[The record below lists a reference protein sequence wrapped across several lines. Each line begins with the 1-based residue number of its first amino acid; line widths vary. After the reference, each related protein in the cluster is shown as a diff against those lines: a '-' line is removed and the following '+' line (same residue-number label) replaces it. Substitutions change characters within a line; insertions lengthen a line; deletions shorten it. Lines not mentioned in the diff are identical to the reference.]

1 MGGEGPMEKQLW
13 LGTSK
18 VDITPRHPLPL
29 AGFALRHGTTFEGIR
44 HPLHARIFA
53 FRHRGVDGEETAALL
68 VTADLLWWGSER
80 VPALKRRVCRRW
92 GIPEDAVLFHGTHTH
107 SGPQTSDRFS
117 ALLGEH
123 DPEYVAQLEDW
134 VMAGIE
140 QAMNNMEPVT
150 AETGTGRCHLGV
162 NRRLMVDGQC
172 VAQANKDG
180 PFDPTLR
187 VVRFLSDGGRAKGML
202 VHYAC
207 HPTVTPEN
215 FVSSEFCG
223 VATDILERTIGGGV
237 VCGYL
242 QGWCGDINPVKR
254 GRLFFDGTDRD
265 VRRFARRLADSVL
278 HVLGGPMRALE
289 PCPLA
294 VSAQTVAAPLQK
306 LPTIEALRQW
316 VDEPWVKG
324 DWSRRLLAQ
333 PERLKP
339 HLPLELTLLTLAD
352 GWRLL
357 AANSEVVTA
366 YGLYVKSIAGDGVW
380 PIGYTNGMIG
390 YIPTAAQIDE
400 GGYEALWSTEYFLM
414 PAPFAHEVE
423 PTFRNA
429 IRSLVERKPET
440 SRR

>member
-1 MGGEGPMEKQLW
+1 MENQLW

-29 AGFALRHGTTFEGIR
+29 AGFALRHGKTFEGIR

-53 FRHRGVDGEETAALL
+53 FRHRGADGGETTALL
-68 VTADLLWWGSER
+68 VSADLLWWGSER
-80 VPALKRRVCRRW
+80 VPALKRRIRRRW
-92 GIPEDAVLFHGTHTH
+92 GIPEEAVLFHGTHTH

-123 DPEYVAQLEDW
+123 DPDYIAQLEHW
-134 VMAGIE
+134 VMEGIAE
-140 QAMNNMEPVT
+140 AMNNQEPVS
-150 AETGTGRCHLGV
+150 AEFGTGRSYLGV

-172 VAQANKDG
+172 LAQANKDG

-187 VVRFLSDGGRAKGML
+187 VVRFWSDSGRAKAIL

-215 FVSSEFCG
+215 AVSSEFCG
-223 VATDILERTIGGGV
+223 VAMDILERTIGGGV
-237 VCGYL
+237 VSGYV

-254 GRLFFDGTDRD
+254 GQLFFDGTDKD

-278 HVLGGPMRALE
+278 RVLGGPMRTLDAS
-289 PCPLA
+289 PLA
-294 VSAQTVAAPLQK
+294 AKSMTVEAPLQK
-306 LPTIEALRQW
+306 LPTIEELRQW

-324 DWSRRLLAQ
+324 DWSRRLLAE

-339 HLPLELTLLTLAD
+339 HLPLEITLLTLAD

-357 AANSEVVTA
+357 AANSEVVTE
-366 YGLYVKSIAGDGVW
+366 YGLYVKSIGGEGVW

-390 YIPTAAQIDE
+390 YVPTAKQIDE

-423 PTFRNA
+423 PMFRGA
-429 IRSLVERKPET
+429 IRALVESEPKT
-440 SRR
+440 SRH